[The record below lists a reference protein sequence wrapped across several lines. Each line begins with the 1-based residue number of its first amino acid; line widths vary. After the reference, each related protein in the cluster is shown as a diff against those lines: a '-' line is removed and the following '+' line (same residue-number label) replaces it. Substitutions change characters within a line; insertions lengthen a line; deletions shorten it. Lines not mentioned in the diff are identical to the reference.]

1 MLTAK
6 LKTAAFPLL
15 ALCTIWACTSFRAHA
30 NPDAPF
36 QRSAI
41 SIDTINGT
49 VTLPMFRGRIRDNLV
64 WYIVTES
71 STRADAHRRGV
82 TWAPKLNALAG
93 TAATQY
99 GQLTDGMLEYTA
111 GVDFSPSRRLRPA
124 PDSGF
129 PPLGARAGS
138 IAQRGYSPFVHL
150 RDGAI
155 LNAPLIA
162 DERGALDRVISMDVA
177 TQRVVL
183 KMSRGYA
190 NDRHAWYISTE
201 ASDETVAAI
210 ERATYAPALATAP
223 AEARSGI
230 LAIVNGVTDRSSA
243 DRQGLR
249 SALLD
254 DLSPLN
260 VLEHAPDPAERDL
273 SYSPLWNLHMAGWSA
288 SAISTNQREKVFT
301 FSEAAAFAKRG
312 LLASSGMGQSNPSL
326 GGLRSA
332 GVAVNCP
339 LLVTFGRETH

>member
-1 MLTAK
+1 M
-6 LKTAAFPLL
+6 KTAYSSLL
-15 ALCTIWACTSFRAHA
+15 ALCTISACSMRAHR

-41 SIDTINGT
+41 SIDTVSGT
-49 VTLPMFRGRIRDNLV
+49 VTLPMFRGRIRDNPV

-71 STRADAHRRGV
+71 SVRADAHRRGV
-82 TWAPKLNALAG
+82 AWAPKLAALAG
-93 TAATQY
+93 TAAVQY
-99 GQLTDGMLEYTA
+99 GQLTDGMLEYSA
-111 GVDFSPSRRLRPA
+111 GVDFSPSRVLRPA
-124 PDSGF
+124 RDSGF
-129 PPLGARAGS
+129 PPFEAHAGS
-138 IAQRGYSPFVHL
+138 VARGGYSPFVQT

-155 LNAPLIA
+155 LNAPIIA

-210 ERATYAPALATAP
+210 ERATYAPALTAAP

-230 LAIVNGVTDRSSA
+230 LAIVNGVTDRASA

-260 VLEHAPDPAERDL
+260 VLQHVPDPAEADL
-273 SYSPLWNLHMAGWSA
+273 SYSPLWNLHMAVWSA
-288 SAISTNQREKVFT
+288 SAVSTNQREKVFT
-301 FSEAAAFAKRG
+301 FAEVAAFAKRG
-312 LLASSGMGQSNPSL
+312 LLASAGTGTANPAL
-326 GGLRSA
+326 GGLRA
-332 GVAVNCP
+332 AAVAVNCP
-339 LLVTFGRETH
+339 LLVTFGREPH